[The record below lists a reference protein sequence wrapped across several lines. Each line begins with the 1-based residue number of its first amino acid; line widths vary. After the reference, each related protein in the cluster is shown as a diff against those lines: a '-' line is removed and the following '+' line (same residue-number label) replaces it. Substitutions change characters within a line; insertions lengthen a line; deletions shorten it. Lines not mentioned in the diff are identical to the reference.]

1 MRFTRAIFK
10 CQESSGI
17 ADTITNSWITSE
29 FYKLPLTSSQFRILY
44 LYVKECQSEPNQLF
58 LCYAYIYFYKQMVR
72 LVKGKGHL
80 EFSQWLKKYYDLT
93 YRFDKSVYDAKK
105 RRKG

>member
-1 MRFTRAIFK
+1 
-10 CQESSGI
+10 
-17 ADTITNSWITSE
+17 
-29 FYKLPLTSSQFRILY
+29 
-44 LYVKECQSEPNQLF
+44 
-58 LCYAYIYFYKQMVR
+58 MVR